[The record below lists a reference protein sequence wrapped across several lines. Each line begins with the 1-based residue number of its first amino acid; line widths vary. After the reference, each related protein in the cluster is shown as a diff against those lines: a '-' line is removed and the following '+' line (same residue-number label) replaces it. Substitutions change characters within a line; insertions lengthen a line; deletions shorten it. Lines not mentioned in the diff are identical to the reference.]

1 MSMNSPS
8 SANLT
13 ISSYFSS
20 SFSRSSPAARPPSR
34 TLSRPDRFL
43 LKPTPSASSVLTRPY
58 TSIRPDV
65 GGRIPAIVRTSV
77 DLPAPLAPT
86 IPSTVPCGI
95 ENETF
100 FTASTSCTTFSPR
113 PRLRT
118 MPRSVGR
125 RSNVARYVTETSST
139 TTLGAL
145 EADSELT
152 LARDEEQE
160 SDDQRAERPRRGD
173 DQLAA
178 RRRAAEVEHVAPG
191 RQQLAE
197 RVRVEQELVLLR
209 HLVGE
214 VQDRRREQP
223 DAQQVRHEVL
233 EVAEVDLQR
242 ADDHR
247 EPARHHDQQPEQ
259 RQHPQQLRP
268 DRQAG
273 NDVDRDVDHHAR
285 QEALDRAD
293 HRADRQQHARER
305 RVEDQP
311 AARDDRLRALP
322 DRAGDQAG
330 REDAG

>member
-1 MSMNSPS
+1 MSMKSPS

-13 ISSYFSS
+13 ISSYFSAS
-20 SFSRSSPAARPPSR
+20 CSRCRPAASPPSR

-160 SDDQRAERPRRGD
+160 PDDQRAERPRRGD

-178 RRRAAEVEHVAPG
+178 RRRAAQVDDVAPG
-191 RQQLAE
+191 RQQLPE
-197 RVRVEQELVLLR
+197 RVEVEQEAALLR
-209 HLVGE
+209 RDHWDDRVGTRLRLHPRE
-214 VQDRRREQP
+214 ARRHDLEDV
-223 DAQQVRHEVL
+223 DAET
-233 EVAEVDLQR
+233 EEDT
-242 ADDHR
+242 DYR
-247 EPARHHDQQPEQ
+247 EPARHHD
-259 RQHPQQLRP
+259 
-268 DRQAG
+268 
-273 NDVDRDVDHHAR
+273 
-285 QEALDRAD
+285 
-293 HRADRQQHARER
+293 
-305 RVEDQP
+305 
-311 AARDDRLRALP
+311 
-322 DRAGDQAG
+322 
-330 REDAG
+330 